1 MNINLIIKETLDK
14 YLRENVIT
22 EKKMSHESTIE
33 QQRKAK
39 IKGGEKAS
47 GSDKERIQNILQND
61 ALNLSQIAD
70 DVPYFEDHASEE
82 SKQSHLRKMVTGE
95 KPMPIEV
102 SKGVEY
108 ALMKNGINPEA

>member
-1 MNINLIIKETLDK
+1 MDINLIIKETLDK
-14 YLRENVIT
+14 YLRENILV
-22 EKKMSHESTIE
+22 EKKMSHIDAIE
-33 QQRKAK
+33 QQRRAK

-47 GSDKERIQNILQND
+47 KSDTERVQNILRND

-70 DVPYFEDHASEE
+70 DVPYFDNHASEE

-102 SKGVEY
+102 AKGVEK
-108 ALMKNGINPEA
+108 ALVKNGIQS

>member
-14 YLRENVIT
+14 YLRENIIN
-22 EKKMSHESTIE
+22 EKKMTHDNAIE

-47 GSDKERIQNILQND
+47 GSDKERIQDILQND
-61 ALNLSQIAD
+61 ALNLSEIAD
-70 DVPYFEDHASEE
+70 DVPYFDNHTSEQ
-82 SKQSHLRKMVTGE
+82 SKQSHLRKMTTGE

-102 SKGVEY
+102 VKGVEH